1 MIGVFGGTFDPVHF
15 GHLRCALEVLER
27 LGLDEVRMIACGT
40 PPHRDPPVA
49 TAARRSQMLAAALV
63 DEPRLKLDTR
73 ELERAGPSY
82 MVDTLASLRAE
93 VDATP
98 LCLILGGD
106 AFSALPGWS
115 RWQQLIGLAHLIV
128 MRRPGWE
135 PPAGGTL
142 GALVANHGVT
152 DAGLLRSQPGGYLM
166 FCEVTQLEI
175 SASRVRAILAA
186 GLSPRYLLPETVL
199 QLIYRERLYSN

>member
-15 GHLRCALEVLER
+15 GHLRCALEILER
-27 LGLDEVRMIACGT
+27 LGLDEVRMIPCGA
-40 PPHRDPPVA
+40 PPHRDQPVA
-49 TAARRSQMLAAALV
+49 TAAWRSQMLAVALA

-135 PPAGGTL
+135 PPAGDAL
-142 GALVANHGVT
+142 GALVASHGIT
-152 DAGLLRSQPGGYLM
+152 DAGLLRSRPGGYLM

-175 SASRVRAILAA
+175 SASGVRAILAA

-199 QLIYRERLYSN
+199 QLIYREQLYCN